1 MAEDLKSGLPM
12 VRAGI
17 KLKAS
22 GLQGSIKISGKLP
35 TYTPPPPLPQLTL
48 TLNSHFRQNKGG
60 EFPKNLN

>member
-35 TYTPPPPLPQLTL
+35 TYTPLPQLTL